1 MKKKLSVLLVA
12 LLLLCSCGS
21 GKDDSV
27 SDGGQNAANVSDT
40 DIFMIDDDELG
51 DIEDYFNDE
60 EQDPEGEEEDFGQES
75 TTAATDGKK
84 TTKAKGKTTTA
95 KAKDKTTTA
104 KAKDKTTTTKAKDK
118 TTTAKAKDKT
128 TTKSTK
134 KKNKNTTKSTTKK
147 KNTTKATTVSNYEG
161 EPDYIG

>member
-118 TTTAKAKDKT
+118 ATTAKAKDKT
-128 TTKSTK
+128 TTKSITT
-134 KKNKNTTKSTTKK
+134 KNKNTTKSTTKK

>member
-128 TTKSTK
+128 TTKSTTT
-134 KKNKNTTKSTTKK
+134 KNKNTTKSTTKK

>member
-40 DIFMIDDDELG
+40 DIVMIDDDKLG

-95 KAKDKTTTA
+95 KAKDKTTT
-104 KAKDKTTTTKAKDK
+104 TKAKDK

-128 TTKSTK
+128 TTKSTTT
-134 KKNKNTTKSTTKK
+134 KNKNTTKSTTKK

>member
-104 KAKDKTTTTKAKDK
+104 KAKDKTTT
-118 TTTAKAKDKT
+118 AKAKT
-128 TTKSTK
+128 TTKSTTT
-134 KKNKNTTKSTTKK
+134 KNKNTTKSTTKK